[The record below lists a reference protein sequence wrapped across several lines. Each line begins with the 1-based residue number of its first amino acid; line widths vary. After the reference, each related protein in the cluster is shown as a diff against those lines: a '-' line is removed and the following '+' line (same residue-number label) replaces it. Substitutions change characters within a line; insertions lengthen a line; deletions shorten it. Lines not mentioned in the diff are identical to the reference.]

1 MPFSSHGSCSPVQAF
16 LQCTVLIGAS
26 ITGLKTDSAHAST
39 PVEFQSTFMRQIDT
53 HDLDAGALALNTL
66 SSTLHLTPG
75 RYRVSIDINL
85 SFFDSREI
93 DFAANPQG
101 DELTPCLSPT
111 LLNDMG
117 VKLDGLEQSVGELD
131 TCVDIERLI
140 PGATVHMDGGKLTLS
155 LSIPQIAMRRDIA
168 GYVDPQRWDYGIN
181 SAFVNYQ
188 LSAQQSR
195 NDQTGHNNSHDLYV
209 NSGLNL
215 GVWRLRSNN
224 TFRSDAKG
232 DRTWSR
238 AYTYLQR
245 DLPGAHSQLTLG
257 ETFTP
262 GDVFRSVPIRGVQ
275 IASDMSMLP
284 DSQQHYAPT
293 IRGVAQTR
301 ARLEIRQNGFPVYS
315 TYVSAGPYEINDL
328 TLASGSGELEIILT
342 EADGQ
347 VRRFTQP
354 YATLTNLLRESVWR
368 YSASAGRYNAPF
380 DATDDSM
387 LWQGTLAIGTRLNST
402 LYGGLMGND
411 FYQAATLGIGKSLGS
426 IGALSFDVTRSSAQT
441 EPEKSQHTVQ
451 GMSYSVKYGKSFET
465 RTNLRFAGYRY
476 STEGY
481 RDFTEAVR
489 ERSAD
494 QRFRGSRRSMLEA
507 SVFQDIGLYSSLSLI
522 FSQENYWQLDDA
534 QRQFQLNFSSR
545 FNTVSYSLYA
555 SQSLNDDE
563 FNERQYG
570 LTISV
575 PLEFGR
581 STTATDDLRQNSG
594 QLNHRAALSGRAQNG
609 LLNYRASAASNESGR
624 QSAEL
629 SLGYL
634 APFASLGAGIT
645 QGTDFS
651 TLSLNASGA
660 LLLHADGLET
670 GPYLGETS
678 GLIHVPNI
686 ANVGLLNDSSARTN
700 DRGYAL
706 IPYLHPFRINRV
718 ILDTDQLDPNVE
730 IDNGVTQVVPR
741 RGAVVK
747 ALFPARKVER
757 LLVSTRNQYGTALP
771 FGAQISNADGHVL
784 GIVGQAGQSLLSTVE
799 GQQTIHVRWGK
810 TSAEQCQAQFDTHN
824 MPFEEG
830 YRVQDLVCH

>member
-1 MPFSSHGSCSPVQAF
+1 MPFSPHGSCSPVQRF
-16 LQCTVLIGAS
+16 LQCIVLIGAS
-26 ITGLKTDSAHAST
+26 LTGIKPDSAHASS
-39 PVEFQSTFMRQIDT
+39 PVVFQSSFMRQMDG
-53 HDLDAGALALNTL
+53 HDIDAGALALQTL
-66 SSTLHLTPG
+66 SNSRHLTPG

-85 SFFDSREI
+85 IFFDSREI
-93 DFAANPQG
+93 DFAADPRS
-101 DELTPCLSPT
+101 DELTPCLSPK

-117 VKLDGLEQSVGELD
+117 VKLDSLEQVNVELD
-131 TCVDIERLI
+131 TCVDIQRLI
-140 PGATVHMDGGKLTLS
+140 PDATVQMDTGKLTLS
-155 LSIPQIAMRRDIA
+155 LSIPQIALRRDIA
-168 GYVDPQRWDYGIN
+168 GYIDPQRWDYGIN

-188 LSAQQSR
+188 LSGQQSR
-195 NDQTGHNNSHDLYV
+195 NDQTGYDNDHNLYL

-245 DLPGAHSQLTLG
+245 DLPGTHSQMTLG

-262 GDVFRSVPIRGVQ
+262 SDVFRSVPIRGVQ
-275 IASDMSMLP
+275 IASDLSMLP
-284 DSQQHYAPT
+284 DSQQRYAPT

-301 ARLEIRQNGFPVYS
+301 AKLEIRQNGFPVYS
-315 TYVSAGPYEINDL
+315 TYVSAGPYEINDF

-342 EADGQ
+342 EANGQ

-354 YATLTNLLRESVWR
+354 YATITNLLREGVWR
-368 YSASAGRYNAPF
+368 YSASVGRYNAPLY
-380 DATDDSM
+380 DTENSM
-387 LWQGTLAIGTRLNST
+387 LWQGTLAIGTRWSST

-411 FYQAATLGIGKSLGS
+411 FYQATNLGIGKSLGS
-426 IGALSFDVTRSSAQT
+426 IGALSFDMTRSAAKT
-441 EPEKSQHTVQ
+441 DPDKSQYTAQ
-451 GMSYSVKYGKSFET
+451 GMSYSMKYGKSFAT

-481 RDFTEAVR
+481 RDLNEAVR

-507 SVFQDIGLYSSLSLI
+507 SVFQDIGLYSSLSLV
-522 FSQENYWQLDDA
+522 FSQEHYWQREDA
-534 QRQFQLNFSSR
+534 QRQFQFNFSSR

-570 LTISV
+570 LSISV
-575 PLEFGR
+575 PLDFGR
-581 STTATDDLRQNSG
+581 STTAIYDVRQNRG
-594 QLNHRAALSGRAQNG
+594 QLNHRTSVSGRAKNG
-609 LLNYRASAASNESGR
+609 LFNYKASATHNETGQQSG
-624 QSAEL
+624 EL

-634 APFASLGAGIT
+634 APFASLGAGLT
-645 QGTDFS
+645 HGTDFN
-651 TLSLNASGA
+651 TFSLNASGA
-660 LLLHADGLET
+660 ILLHADGLET

-706 IPYLHPFRINRV
+706 IPYLQPFRINRV

-741 RGAVVK
+741 RGAVIK
-747 ALFPARKVER
+747 ANFPARKVAR
-757 LLVSTRNQYGTALP
+757 LLVTTRDHHGLALP

-799 GQQTIHVRWGK
+799 GQQIVYVQWGK
-810 TSAEQCQAQFDTHN
+810 TSAEQCQAQFDTHS
-824 MPFEEG
+824 MPMEQG
-830 YRVQDLVCH
+830 YRVQDLVCR

>member
-1 MPFSSHGSCSPVQAF
+1 MPFSPHGSRSPVHR
-16 LQCTVLIGAS
+16 LIQCIVLIGAS
-26 ITGLKTDSAHAST
+26 ITGLKPDSALAST
-39 PVEFQSTFMRQIDT
+39 PVEFQSTFMRQMDT
-53 HDLDAGALALNTL
+53 HDIDAGALALKTL
-66 SSTLHLTPG
+66 SNSLHLTPG

-85 SFFDSREI
+85 NFFGSREI
-93 DFAANPQG
+93 DFAANSRG
-101 DELTPCLSPT
+101 DELTPCLSPE
-111 LLNDMG
+111 LLNDLG
-117 VKLDGLEQSVGELD
+117 VKLDSLEQSDKDLGS
-131 TCVDIERLI
+131 CVDIQRLI
-140 PGATVHMDGGKLTLS
+140 PSATVQMDGEKLALS

-168 GYVDPQRWDYGIN
+168 GYVDPERWDYGIN

-195 NDQTGHNNSHDLYV
+195 NDQMGHDNSHDLYL

-224 TFRSDAKG
+224 TFRSAATG
-232 DRTWSR
+232 ERTWSR

-293 IRGVAQTR
+293 IRGVAQSR

-328 TLASGSGELEIILT
+328 TLASGSGELEIVLT

-354 YATLTNLLRESVWR
+354 YATLTNLLREGVWR

-380 DATDDSM
+380 YSTDDSM
-387 LWQGTLAIGTRLNST
+387 LWQGTLAIGTRWNST

-411 FYQAATLGIGKSLGS
+411 FYQATTVGIGKSLGS
-426 IGALSFDVTRSSAQT
+426 IGALSFDMTRSSAQT
-441 EPEKSQHTVQ
+441 DPEDSQHTVQ

-481 RDFTEAVR
+481 RDFNEAVR

-507 SVFQDIGLYSSLSLI
+507 SIFQDIGLYSSLSLI

-570 LTISV
+570 LSISV
-575 PLEFGR
+575 PLDFGR
-581 STTATDDLRQNSG
+581 STTASYDVRRSRG
-594 QLNHRAALSGRAQNG
+594 QLNHRASLSGRTKNG
-609 LLNYRASAASNESGR
+609 LLNYRASAASNAAGQ

-634 APFASLGAGIT
+634 APFASLGAGLT

-706 IPYLHPFRINRV
+706 IPYLQPFRINRV

-741 RGAVVK
+741 RGAVIK
-747 ALFPARKVER
+747 ASFPARRVER
-757 LLVSTRNQYGTALP
+757 LLLSTHDHHGVALP

-784 GIVGQAGQSLLSTVE
+784 GIVGQAGRSLLSTVE
-799 GQQTIHVRWGK
+799 GQQTIYVRWGN
-810 TSAEQCQAQFDTHN
+810 TSAEQCQAQFDTHS
-824 MPFEEG
+824 MPLELG
-830 YRVQDLVCH
+830 YRVQDLVCR

>member
-85 SFFDSREI
+85 SIFDSREI

-354 YATLTNLLRESVWR
+354 YATLTNLLREGVWR

-402 LYGGLMGND
+402 LYGGLMSND

-581 STTATDDLRQNSG
+581 STTATYDLRQNSG

-645 QGTDFS
+645 QGTGFS

>member
-354 YATLTNLLRESVWR
+354 YATLTNLLREGVWR

-581 STTATDDLRQNSG
+581 STTATYDLRQNSG
-594 QLNHRAALSGRAQNG
+594 QRNHRAALSGRAQNG

-634 APFASLGAGIT
+634 APFANLGAGIT

>member
-354 YATLTNLLRESVWR
+354 YATLTNLLREGVWR

-581 STTATDDLRQNSG
+581 STTATYDLRQNSG

-799 GQQTIHVRWGK
+799 GQQIVYVRWGN
-810 TSAEQCQAQFDTHN
+810 TSEEQCQAQLDTHS
-824 MPFEEG
+824 MPLEQG
-830 YRVQDLVCH
+830 YRVQDLVCR

>member
-93 DFAANPQG
+93 DFAASPQG

-354 YATLTNLLRESVWR
+354 YATLTNLLREGVWR

-581 STTATDDLRQNSG
+581 STTATYDLRQNSG

>member
-354 YATLTNLLRESVWR
+354 YATLTNLLREGVWR

-441 EPEKSQHTVQ
+441 EPEKNQHTVQ

-581 STTATDDLRQNSG
+581 STTATYDLRQNSG

>member
-354 YATLTNLLRESVWR
+354 YATLTNLLREGVWR

-581 STTATDDLRQNSG
+581 STTATYDLRQNSG

-799 GQQTIHVRWGK
+799 GQQIIHVRWGK

>member
-93 DFAANPQG
+93 DFAANPLG

-232 DRTWSR
+232 DHTWSR

-262 GDVFRSVPIRGVQ
+262 GDVFRSVPIRGLQ

-354 YATLTNLLRESVWR
+354 YATLTNLLREGVWR

-522 FSQENYWQLDDA
+522 FSQEDYWQLDDA

-581 STTATDDLRQNSG
+581 STTATYDLRQNSG

>member
-1 MPFSSHGSCSPVQAF
+1 MPFSPHGSRSPVQRF
-16 LQCTVLIGAS
+16 LQCIVLIGAS
-26 ITGLKTDSAHAST
+26 ITGLKPDSAQAST
-39 PVEFQSTFMRQIDT
+39 PVEFQSTFMRQMDT
-53 HDLDAGALALNTL
+53 HDIDAGALALKTL
-66 SSTLHLTPG
+66 SNSLHLTPG

-85 SFFDSREI
+85 NFFGSREI
-93 DFAANPQG
+93 DFAANSRG
-101 DELTPCLSPT
+101 DELTPCLSPE
-111 LLNDMG
+111 LLNDLG
-117 VKLDGLEQSVGELD
+117 VKLDSLEQSDKDLGS
-131 TCVDIERLI
+131 CVDIQRLI
-140 PGATVHMDGGKLTLS
+140 PGATVQMDGEKLALS

-168 GYVDPQRWDYGIN
+168 GYVDPERWDYGIN

-195 NDQTGHNNSHDLYV
+195 NDQMGHDNSHDLYL

-224 TFRSDAKG
+224 TFRSAATG
-232 DRTWSR
+232 ERTWSR

-293 IRGVAQTR
+293 IRGVAQSR
-301 ARLEIRQNGFPVYS
+301 ARLEIRQNGFPLYS

-328 TLASGSGELEIILT
+328 TLASGSGELEIVLT

-354 YATLTNLLRESVWR
+354 YATLTNLLREGVWR

-380 DATDDSM
+380 YSTDDSM
-387 LWQGTLAIGTRLNST
+387 LWQGTLAIGTRWNST

-411 FYQAATLGIGKSLGS
+411 FYQATTVGIGKSLGS
-426 IGALSFDVTRSSAQT
+426 IGALSFDMTRSSAQT
-441 EPEKSQHTVQ
+441 DPEDSQHTVQ

-481 RDFTEAVR
+481 RDFNEAVR

-507 SVFQDIGLYSSLSLI
+507 SIFQDIGLYSSLSLI
-522 FSQENYWQLDDA
+522 FSQENYWRLDDA
-534 QRQFQLNFSSR
+534 QRQFQFNFSSR

-570 LTISV
+570 LSISV

-581 STTATDDLRQNSG
+581 STTAAYDVRQSRG
-594 QLNHRAALSGRAQNG
+594 QLNHRASLSGRAKNG
-609 LLNYRASAASNESGR
+609 LLNYRASAASNAAGQ

-634 APFASLGAGIT
+634 APFASLGAGLT

-706 IPYLHPFRINRV
+706 IPYLQPFRINRV

-741 RGAVVK
+741 RGAVIK
-747 ALFPARKVER
+747 ASFPARRVER
-757 LLVSTRNQYGTALP
+757 LLLSTHDHHGVALP

-784 GIVGQAGQSLLSTVE
+784 GIVGQAGRSLLSTVE
-799 GQQTIHVRWGK
+799 GQQTIYVRWGN
-810 TSAEQCQAQFDTHN
+810 TSAEQCQAQFDTHS
-824 MPFEEG
+824 MPLELG
-830 YRVQDLVCH
+830 YRVQDLVCR

>member
-1 MPFSSHGSCSPVQAF
+1 MLFSPHGSCSPVQHF
-16 LQCTVLIGAS
+16 LHIVLIGAS
-26 ITGLKTDSAHAST
+26 ITGLKPDSAQASAS
-39 PVEFQSTFMRQIDT
+39 VQFQSTFMRQMDT
-53 HDLDAGALALNTL
+53 HDIDAGALALKTL
-66 SSTLHLTPG
+66 SNSLHLTPG

-85 SFFDSREI
+85 NFFDSREI
-93 DFAANPQG
+93 DFTANLQG
-101 DELTPCLSPT
+101 DELTPCLSSQ

-117 VKLDGLEQSVGELD
+117 VKLDSLEQSDKELGA
-131 TCVDIERLI
+131 CVDLQRLI
-140 PGATVHMDGGKLTLS
+140 PGATVQMDGAKLTLS

-188 LSAQQSR
+188 LSAQRSR
-195 NDQTGHNNSHDLYV
+195 NHQTGHNNSHDLYL

-215 GVWRLRSNN
+215 GAWRLRSNN

-232 DRTWSR
+232 ERTWSR

-245 DLPGAHSQLTLG
+245 DLPGALSQLTLG

-262 GDVFRSVPIRGVQ
+262 GDVLRSVPIIGVQ

-354 YATLTNLLRESVWR
+354 YATLSHLLREGVWR
-368 YSASAGRYNAPF
+368 YSASLGRYNAPF
-380 DATDDSM
+380 HATDDSM
-387 LWQGTLAIGTRLNST
+387 LWQGTLAAGTRWSST
-402 LYGGLMGND
+402 VYGGLMGND
-411 FYQAATLGIGKSLGS
+411 FYQAATLGVGKSLGS
-426 IGALSFDVTRSSAQT
+426 IGALSFDMTRSSAQT
-441 EPEKSQHTVQ
+441 GPDKNHNTVQ
-451 GMSYSVKYGKSFET
+451 GMSYSVKYGKSFDT

-481 RDFTEAVR
+481 RDFSEAVR

-494 QRFRGSRRSMLEA
+494 QRYRGSRRSMLQA

-522 FSQENYWQLDDA
+522 FSQENYWQLGDT
-534 QRQFQLNFSSR
+534 QRQFQLNFGSR

-570 LTISV
+570 LSISV

-581 STTATDDLRQNSG
+581 STTATYEVRQNRG
-594 QLNHRAALSGRAQNG
+594 QLNHRASVSGRAQNG
-609 LLNYRASAASNESGR
+609 LFNYRTSATHKETGQ

-634 APFASLGAGIT
+634 ATFASLGAGLT
-645 QGTDFS
+645 QGTDFN
-651 TLSLNASGA
+651 TLSFNASGA

-678 GLIHVPNI
+678 GLVHVPNI
-686 ANVGLLNDSSARTN
+686 ANVGLLNSSSARTN

-706 IPYLHPFRINRV
+706 IPYLQPFRINRV
-718 ILDTDQLDPNVE
+718 ILDTDELDPNVE

-747 ALFPARKVER
+747 ASFPARKVER
-757 LLVSTRNQYGTALP
+757 LLVSTRDQYGIVLP

-799 GQQTIHVRWGK
+799 GQQIVYVRWGN
-810 TSAEQCQAQFDTHN
+810 TSEEQCQAQFDTHH
-824 MPFEEG
+824 MPLEQG
-830 YRVQDLVCH
+830 YRVQDLTCL

>member
-354 YATLTNLLRESVWR
+354 YATLTNLLREGVWR

-581 STTATDDLRQNSG
+581 STTATYDLRQNSG

-757 LLVSTRNQYGTALP
+757 LLVSIRNQYGTALP

-799 GQQTIHVRWGK
+799 GQQIIHVRWGK